1 MVTMRSISPAGLL
14 RECVHCERALA
25 GFGWYC

>member
-14 RECVHCERALA
+14 RECVHCELALA
-25 GFGWYC
+25 GSGLCY